1 METNVK
7 KGTITWLS
15 VAHLVCDTYS
25 GFMNPL
31 MPFIALKLGISLGLA
46 TIIISI
52 SHVCSSM
59 LQPLFGFLAD
69 NTLKRIFVF
78 WGLVLISVFVP
89 LTPIAP
95 NIGILILFMI
105 LGSLGGSF
113 FHPQGTGFV
122 HKFAQPNSNAM
133 GWFMSFGSIGF
144 SLGPLLAAFVVQYMG
159 MEKLPLTTVLGLVT
173 AGLMFNFLPKLS
185 GGGEVVQKKQFFDT
199 FVKVFENQQI
209 RYLLMISMMKTLVTN
224 SACILLPFL
233 WRDMGCSPFYIGAA
247 LFSFIFAG
255 GIASFVSHKVEKL
268 IGTKNLLYISM
279 CATLPLI
286 VGFAIT
292 YQSHKVLSLIFF
304 LLMGFVTMLA
314 QPVTVV
320 MAQRLM
326 PEYKSVLAGLMVGF
340 SWGVV
345 AVALSVIGVI
355 AEKVGIINTL
365 VVLFVLPIFA
375 TYYVR
380 RLKAF

>member
-1 METNVK
+1 MEANTK
-7 KGTITWLS
+7 KGTIAWLS

-31 MPFIALKLGISLGLA
+31 MPFIALKLGISLGVA
-46 TIIISI
+46 TVIISI

-59 LQPLFGFLAD
+59 LQPFFGFFAD

-78 WGLVLISVFVP
+78 WGLILISIFIP
-89 LTPIAP
+89 LTPLAS
-95 NIGILILFMI
+95 NVGLLIVFMI

-122 HKFAQPNSNAM
+122 HKFASPNSNAM
-133 GWFMSFGSIGF
+133 GLFMSFGSIGF

-159 MEKLPLTTVLGLVT
+159 MEKLPMTTIAGLVT
-173 AGLMFNFLPKLS
+173 AGLMFNFVPKLS
-185 GGGEVVQKKQFFDT
+185 ASSEVVEKKKFFTT
-199 FVKVFENQQI
+199 FVEIFRNQQI

-255 GIASFVSHKVEKL
+255 GIGSFVSHKIETL
-268 IGTKNLLYISM
+268 IGTKPLFCVSM
-279 CATLPLI
+279 CTTFPLI
-286 VGFAIT
+286 IGFALT
-292 YQSHKVLSLIFF
+292 YETRPVLSLIFF

-320 MAQRLM
+320 MAQKIM

-345 AVALSVIGVI
+345 AVALSVIGAI
-355 AEKVGIINTL
+355 AERVGIINTL
-365 VVLFVLPIFA
+365 IVLFIFPIFA
-375 TYYVR
+375 TYFVK
-380 RLKAF
+380 RLKVS

>member
-159 MEKLPLTTVLGLVT
+159 MEKLPLTTILGLVT

-185 GGGEVVQKKQFFDT
+185 GGGELVQKKQFFDT

-345 AVALSVIGVI
+345 AVALSVIGVV

-380 RLKAF
+380 RLKTF

>member
-46 TIIISI
+46 TITISI

-159 MEKLPLTTVLGLVT
+159 MEKLPLTTILGLVT

-268 IGTKNLLYISM
+268 IGTKHLLYISM

-292 YQSHKVLSLIFF
+292 YQSHKVLSLVFF

-345 AVALSVIGVI
+345 AVALSVIGVV

-380 RLKAF
+380 RLKTF

>member
-1 METNVK
+1 MEKNEN

-31 MPFIALKLGISLGLA
+31 MPFIALKLRISLGIA

-59 LQPLFGFLAD
+59 LQPFFGFFAD
-69 NTLKRIFVF
+69 NTLKRIFIF
-78 WGLVLISVFVP
+78 WGLVLISIFIP
-89 LTPIAP
+89 LTPLAP
-95 NIGILILFMI
+95 NIGFLILFMV

-122 HKFAQPNSNAM
+122 HKFAAPNSNAM
-133 GWFMSFGSIGF
+133 GLFMSFGSIGF
-144 SLGPLLAAFVVQYMG
+144 SLGPLLAAFVVQYAG
-159 MEKLPLTTVLGLVT
+159 MENLPLTTVVGLLT
-173 AGLMFNFLPKLS
+173 AGLMFNFVPKLS
-185 GGGEVVQKKQFFDT
+185 ATSESIEKKRFFVT
-199 FVKVFENQQI
+199 FVEIFKNQQI

-233 WRDMGCSPFYIGAA
+233 WRDMGCSPFYIGTA
-247 LFSFIFAG
+247 LFAFIFAG
-255 GIASFVSHKVEKL
+255 GIGSFVSRKIESL
-268 IGTKNLLYISM
+268 IGTKPLFCVSM
-279 CATLPLI
+279 CTTFPLVI
-286 VGFAIT
+286 GFAFT
-292 YQSHKVLSLIFF
+292 YQTNQILSLVFF

-320 MAQRLM
+320 MAQKIM

-345 AVALSVIGVI
+345 AVALSVIGAI
-355 AEKVGIINTL
+355 AERVGIINTL
-365 VVLFVLPIFA
+365 IVLFIFPIFA
-375 TYYVR
+375 TYYVK
-380 RLKAF
+380 RLQTS

>member
-159 MEKLPLTTVLGLVT
+159 MEKLPLTTILGLVT

-185 GGGEVVQKKQFFDT
+185 GGREVVQKKQFFDT

-255 GIASFVSHKVEKL
+255 GIASFVSHKVENL

-345 AVALSVIGVI
+345 AVALSVIGVV

-380 RLKAF
+380 RLKTF

>member
-1 METNVK
+1 
-7 KGTITWLS
+7 
-15 VAHLVCDTYS
+15 
-25 GFMNPL
+25 
-31 MPFIALKLGISLGLA
+31 
-46 TIIISI
+46 
-52 SHVCSSM
+52 M
-59 LQPLFGFLAD
+59 LQPFFGFFAD

-78 WGLVLISVFVP
+78 WGLILISIFIP
-89 LTPIAP
+89 LTPLAS
-95 NIGILILFMI
+95 NVGLLIVFMI

-122 HKFAQPNSNAM
+122 HKFASPNSNAM
-133 GWFMSFGSIGF
+133 GLFMSFGSIGF

-159 MEKLPLTTVLGLVT
+159 MEKLPMTTIAGLVT
-173 AGLMFNFLPKLS
+173 AGLMFNFVPKLS
-185 GGGEVVQKKQFFDT
+185 ASSEVVEKKKFFTT
-199 FVKVFENQQI
+199 FVEIFRNQQI

-255 GIASFVSHKVEKL
+255 GIGSFVSHKIETL
-268 IGTKNLLYISM
+268 IGTKPLFCVSM
-279 CATLPLI
+279 CTTFPLI
-286 VGFAIT
+286 IGFALT
-292 YQSHKVLSLIFF
+292 YETRPVLSLIFF

-320 MAQRLM
+320 MAQKIM

-345 AVALSVIGVI
+345 AVALSVIGAI
-355 AEKVGIINTL
+355 AERVGIINTL
-365 VVLFVLPIFA
+365 IVLFIFPIFA
-375 TYYVR
+375 TYFVK
-380 RLKAF
+380 RLKVS

>member
-1 METNVK
+1 MGMNSK

-15 VAHLVCDTYS
+15 FAHLVCDTYS

-31 MPFIALKLGISLGLA
+31 MPFIALKLGISLGVA
-46 TIIISI
+46 TLIISI

-59 LQPLFGFLAD
+59 LQPFFGFFAD
-69 NTLKRIFVF
+69 NTLKRIFIF
-78 WGLVLISVFVP
+78 WGLILISIFIP
-89 LTPIAP
+89 LTPLAS
-95 NIGILILFMI
+95 NLWLLIIFMV

-122 HKFAQPNSNAM
+122 HKFAEPNSNAM

-144 SLGPLLAAFVVQYMG
+144 SLGPLLAALIVQYMG
-159 MEKLPLTTVLGLVT
+159 MEKLPLTTVFGLFT
-173 AGLMFNFLPKLS
+173 AGLMFCYVPKLS
-185 GGGEVVQKKQFFDT
+185 TSSEVVEKKKFLPT
-199 FVKVFENQQI
+199 FVEIFKNQQI

-233 WRDMGCSPFYIGAA
+233 WRDMGRSPFYIGVA

-255 GIASFVSHKVEKL
+255 GIGSFVSHKIESL
-268 IGTKNLLYISM
+268 IGTKPLFYVSM
-279 CATLPLI
+279 CTTFPLI
-286 VGFAIT
+286 LGFAFT
-292 YQSHKVLSLIFF
+292 YQEHQILSLIFF

-320 MAQRLM
+320 MAQKLM

-345 AVALSVIGVI
+345 AVALSVIGAV
-355 AEKVGIINTL
+355 ADKVGIINTL
-365 VVLFVLPIFA
+365 VVLFISPIFA
-375 TYYVR
+375 TYYVN
-380 RLKAF
+380 RLRTT

>member
-122 HKFAQPNSNAM
+122 HKFAP
-133 GWFMSFGSIGF
+133 F
-144 SLGPLLAAFVVQYMG
+144 
-159 MEKLPLTTVLGLVT
+159 LGL
-173 AGLMFNFLPKLS
+173 K
-185 GGGEVVQKKQFFDT
+185 
-199 FVKVFENQQI
+199 I
-209 RYLLMISMMKTLVTN
+209 
-224 SACILLPFL
+224 
-233 WRDMGCSPFYIGAA
+233 
-247 LFSFIFAG
+247 
-255 GIASFVSHKVEKL
+255 
-268 IGTKNLLYISM
+268 
-279 CATLPLI
+279 
-286 VGFAIT
+286 
-292 YQSHKVLSLIFF
+292 IFF
-304 LLMGFVTMLA
+304 YSRTILCLR
-314 QPVTVV
+314 P
-320 MAQRLM
+320 
-326 PEYKSVLAGLMVGF
+326 
-340 SWGVV
+340 
-345 AVALSVIGVI
+345 
-355 AEKVGIINTL
+355 N
-365 VVLFVLPIFA
+365 
-375 TYYVR
+375 
-380 RLKAF
+380 